1 MLSFEKPKLVC
12 VDRQDGTQAR
22 ETEPV
27 YQGRN
32 RIKEFYKRYA
42 SGEAL
47 SGERVCVAVGGV
59 CLP

>member
-1 MLSFEKPKLVC
+1 MILWNLTFQYVESGVLNFEKPKLVC

-32 RIKEFYKRYA
+32 RIKEFYKR
-42 SGEAL
+42 
-47 SGERVCVAVGGV
+47 
-59 CLP
+59 